1 MQNHRRHPDHSA
13 SQAPGGPARIITSR
27 PAIARDI
34 PKGFEK
40 RFEPASLDECEF
52 IRLPS
57 VHERC
62 RLTGLSRSALVSTAK
77 AAGAFISVRLPGK
90 VRGAVLID
98 KARLMEF
105 LRSQVVMVKEG
116 EK

>member
-1 MQNHRRHPDHSA
+1 MSNHRQHMNHSA

-27 PAIARDI
+27 PAIAGDI

>member
-1 MQNHRRHPDHSA
+1 MQNHRRHPQHPA

-27 PAIARDI
+27 PAIAGDI
-34 PKGFEK
+34 PKGLEK

-52 IRLPS
+52 LRLPS
-57 VHERC
+57 VRGRC
-62 RLTGLSRSALVSTAK
+62 RLTGLSRSAMVSTAK

-105 LRSQVVMVKEG
+105 LRSQVVIVKEV